1 MKKELYEKYLAKLDE
16 ATNNDRFDDIDLI
29 LEEIYTEESIPAED
43 LNEMY
48 DVLTE
53 ATLYAEMREKE
64 YKDEFIRL
72 IGMFK

>member
-1 MKKELYEKYLAKLDE
+1 MKKWLYEKYLTKLDE
-16 ATNNDRFDDIDLI
+16 AINNDRFDDIDLI